1 MRIYQQRGVLDWN
14 TYAIV
19 VAIEL
24 ARGEGE
30 NPAVPEWLKQDYLQ
44 AIRDLAQT
52 GAAEVLKATNPEDIR
67 AILSIPAIAAGVRTQ
82 AKFLINYSSEEL
94 LEMEKLV
101 RHLPDLAVDAVP
113 RRVLNDTRCDASGF
127 LQRLD
132 NQRILRMASTLH
144 PHHQRFLI

>member
-94 LEMEKLV
+94 LEMEKL
-101 RHLPDLAVDAVP
+101 
-113 RRVLNDTRCDASGF
+113 ASG
-127 LQRLD
+127 
-132 NQRILRMASTLH
+132 I
-144 PHHQRFLI
+144 P